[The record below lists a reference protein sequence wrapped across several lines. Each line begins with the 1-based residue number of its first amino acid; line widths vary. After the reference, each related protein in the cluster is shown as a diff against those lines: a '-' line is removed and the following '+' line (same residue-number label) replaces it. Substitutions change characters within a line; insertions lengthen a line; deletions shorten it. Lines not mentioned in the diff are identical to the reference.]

1 MKHQVW
7 KRLGLLLGNLA
18 VYCMLAV
25 AVVSAAAPSANNP
38 QDGAA
43 GLQGR
48 VQTPAPTSAATIA
61 TPSNGQSF
69 SKMPI
74 TVNGLCTTGLL
85 VKVFANNIFIGSAM
99 CIGGS
104 YSLQVDLFD
113 GRNDLVARQFDAL
126 DQPGPDSNIV
136 TVTYNNS
143 AFENTNVPQLTLTSI
158 YARKGAN
165 PNAVLLWPITVAG
178 GTAPYAI
185 SVDWGDG
192 KGQSLYSQPLAGS
205 FNIDHVYQ
213 SSGVYV
219 VIVKATDKNGLT
231 AFLQLVGQANGS
243 AAAQSTGSGTNG
255 GTNIVTII
263 KVLWIPAA
271 LMIPLILLSFWLG
284 RRYELSALRKHL
296 EAEAALDE

>member
-1 MKHQVW
+1 MTKQWW
-7 KRLGLLLGNLA
+7 KRLALL
-18 VYCMLAV
+18 V
-25 AVVSAAAPSANNP
+25 AVVFLTVALPAQVLAGIPAPGPGEGS
-38 QDGAA
+38 A

-69 SKMPI
+69 GRMPV
-74 TVNGLCTTGLL
+74 TVNGLCTSGLL
-85 VKVFANNIFIGSAM
+85 IKIFANNIFIGSAL
-99 CIGGS
+99 CNNGS
-104 YSLQVDLFD
+104 YTLQVDLFD

-143 AFENTNVPQLTLTSI
+143 AFENLNVPLLSLTSI

-165 PNAVLLWPITVAG
+165 PGDTLLWPITIAG
-178 GTAPYAI
+178 GTPPYAI

-192 KGQSLYSQPLAGS
+192 KGQSLYSQAFAGT
-205 FNIDHVYQ
+205 FNIDHIYQ
-213 SSGVYV
+213 NAGQYV
-219 VIVKATDKNGLT
+219 VIIKATDKNGLT
-231 AFLQLVGQANGS
+231 AFLQLVGQANG
-243 AAAQSTGSGTNG
+243 AAAPQDGQGSTSKG
-255 GTNIVTII
+255 GNSVVTIV

-271 LMIPLILLSFWLG
+271 LLIPLILLSFWLG

-296 EAEAALDE
+296 EAPED

>member
-1 MKHQVW
+1 MLQASAQ
-7 KRLGLLLGNLA
+7 A
-18 VYCMLAV
+18 VT
-25 AVVSAAAPSANNP
+25 PP
-38 QDGAA
+38 PGPKDGSA

-48 VQTPAPTSAATIA
+48 VQTPAPTTAATIV

-74 TVNGLCTTGLL
+74 TVNGLCTSGLL
-85 VKVFANNIFIGSAM
+85 IKIFANNIFIGSAM
-99 CIGGS
+99 CNNGS
-104 YSLQVDLFD
+104 YTLQVDLFD

-143 AFENTNVPQLTLTSI
+143 AFDNLNVPLLSLTSI

-165 PNAVLLWPITVAG
+165 PGETLLWPIIIAG

-192 KGQSLYSQPLAGS
+192 KGQSLYSQAFAGT
-205 FNIDHVYQ
+205 FNIDHIYEN
-213 SSGVYV
+213 SGLYV

-231 AFLQLVGQANGS
+231 AFLQLVGQANGTAS
-243 AAAQSTGSGTNG
+243 DQGQGSTNKSDGPSV
-255 GTNIVTII
+255 VTIVKI
-263 KVLWIPAA
+263 LWVPAA
-271 LMIPLILLSFWLG
+271 LLIPLILLSFWLG
-284 RRYELSALRKHL
+284 RRYELLSLRRHL
-296 EAEAALDE
+296 EITED

>member
-1 MKHQVW
+1 MVTRQWW
-7 KRLGLLLGNLA
+7 KRLTLA
-18 VYCMLAV
+18 VLCTAV
-25 AVVSAAAPSANNP
+25 ALSAAVPQAYAAVPNP
-38 QDGAA
+38 GPKDGAA
-43 GLQGR
+43 GLQGT
-48 VQTPAPTSAATIA
+48 VKTPAPTTAATIA

-74 TVNGLCTTGLL
+74 TVNGLCTSDLL
-85 VKVFANNIFIGSAM
+85 VKIFTNNIFVGSAI
-99 CIGGS
+99 CSKGS

-113 GRNDLVARQFDAL
+113 GRNDLIARQFDAL
-126 DQPGPDSNIV
+126 DQPGPDSNTV

-143 AFENTNVPQLTLTSI
+143 AFETSNVPLLTLTSI
-158 YARKGAN
+158 YARKGEN
-165 PNAVLLWPITVAG
+165 PGVKLVWPITIAG

-192 KGQSLYSQPLAGS
+192 KGQSLYTQSFAGT

-213 SSGVYV
+213 SAGLYV
-219 VIVKATDKNGLT
+219 VIVKAVDKNGQT

-243 AAAQSTGSGTNG
+243 AASPSGSTSKDGGSNV
-255 GTNIVTII
+255 ITII

-271 LMIPLILLSFWLG
+271 LMLPLILLSFWLG

-296 EAEAALDE
+296 EAQSIEE